1 MLASVKASKSAWQG
15 DSRGR
20 LLELL
25 TVLVGAFNH
34 HIARLA
40 DSMLHY
46 DNIVISLRKRNE
58 ITVGCRG
65 TPQNYRP
72 CSK

>member
-34 HIARLA
+34 HIARFA

-46 DNIVISLRKRNE
+46 DNIVISLRKRNK
-58 ITVGCRG
+58 IALGCRA
-65 TPQNYRP
+65 TLQD
-72 CSK
+72 